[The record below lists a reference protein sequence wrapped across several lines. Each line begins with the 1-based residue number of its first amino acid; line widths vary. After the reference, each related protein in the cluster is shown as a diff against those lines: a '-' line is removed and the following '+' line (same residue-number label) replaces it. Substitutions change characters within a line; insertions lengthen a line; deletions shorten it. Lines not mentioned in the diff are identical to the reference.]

1 MKNFIKVHSEKKKK
15 QKEENNKNEEK
26 YEKSFLR
33 AIAKLRGE
41 SDADIQGIF

>member
-1 MKNFIKVHSEKKKK
+1 MKNSIKVHTEKKKK
-15 QKEENNKNEEK
+15 QKEKKTKMKRNMK
-26 YEKSFLR
+26 KSFLT

>member
-26 YEKSFLR
+26 YEKV
-33 AIAKLRGE
+33 
-41 SDADIQGIF
+41 IFNSNR